1 MQRLPNF
8 NYRSF
13 FWKFATIV
21 LIFAI
26 DRASKIYLLNL
37 HENGTEIDF
46 YIFPFL
52 NLFLIWNTGIGFGL
66 FSFEADI
73 YYQIITIFINNRNI
87 II

>member
-37 HENGTEIDF
+37 QENGIEVDRFVGALPKETVKEKQKAI
-46 YIFPFL
+46 
-52 NLFLIWNTGIGFGL
+52 TGLPKPSSTADGF
-66 FSFEADI
+66 I
-73 YYQIITIFINNRNI
+73 
-87 II
+87 